1 MGGIKTGQRQQ
12 QETVGIPVPVLQAI
26 GKEIAKVAGKDVDD
40 FID

>member
-1 MGGIKTGQRQQ
+1 MGGINTEQRHQQ
-12 QETVGIPVPVLQAI
+12 KTVGIPVPVLQAI